1 MLTFENVFK
10 AENEVHKKMQH
21 FDKMLNQ
28 SGNVSHETS
37 DTANFPMIQAQ
48 LEMPEGPQLNPQPSV
63 HSVQSSFGGPIDS
76 MDIIYDKYIEILDSH
91 CNDMA
96 EYVTVTTT
104 NFISSVYEV
113 LPPLEQRMNLLL
125 RRLDIL
131 ERILATEKT
140 TFELKPGKSIQRE
153 ELDAATSLHN
163 KPSWVRAFEK

>member
-1 MLTFENVFK
+1 
-10 AENEVHKKMQH
+10 
-21 FDKMLNQ
+21 
-28 SGNVSHETS
+28 
-37 DTANFPMIQAQ
+37 MIQAQ

-125 RRLDIL
+125 RPV
-131 ERILATEKT
+131 
-140 TFELKPGKSIQRE
+140 FKS
-153 ELDAATSLHN
+153 TY
-163 KPSWVRAFEK
+163 PSTLGSRDGLRPPPSRDPWSTH

>member
-1 MLTFENVFK
+1 
-10 AENEVHKKMQH
+10 
-21 FDKMLNQ
+21 
-28 SGNVSHETS
+28 
-37 DTANFPMIQAQ
+37 MIQAQ

-125 RRLDIL
+125 RPVFKS
-131 ERILATEKT
+131 TYPST
-140 TFELKPGKSIQRE
+140 PGSRDG
-153 ELDAATSLHN
+153 LRPP
-163 KPSWVRAFEK
+163 PSRDPWSTHEVGQQIPF